1 MKKIFTLLMIAMVG
15 FALTGCRQRIWDELD
30 ELDNR
35 VTALEEIAQKMNSD
49 IAAIQTI
56 LNAIQN
62 NVFVTDVIKTPEG
75 YTIQFSDG
83 TSAVISNG
91 TDGSNAPV
99 ISIKQDTDGN
109 YYWTI
114 NGEWLIVDGERVRA
128 NFCIR
133 LSICLSTSVF
143 STSWRTR
150 EIAYDFLP
158 AGSLSPS

>member
-1 MKKIFTLLMIAMVG
+1 MKKIFTLLMIAMVC

-35 VTALEEIAQKMNSD
+35 VTALEEIVKKTNSD

-62 NVFVTDVIKTPEG
+62 NVFVTNVITTPDG

-83 TSAVISNG
+83 TSATISNG
-91 TDGSNAPV
+91 TDGADANTPV
-99 ISIKQDTDGN
+99 ISVKQDTDGN

-128 NFCIR
+128 NGHDGQNGQDGQRMGDFYR
-133 LSICLSTSVF
+133 R
-143 STSWRTR
+143 WRDMGIDR
-150 EIAYDFLP
+150 CD
-158 AGSLSPS
+158 S

>member
-128 NFCIR
+128 NGHDGMDGQNG
-133 LSICLSTSVF
+133 TNGQNGQ
-143 STSWRTR
+143 
-150 EIAYDFLP
+150 DP
-158 AGSLSPS
+158 AASNRQSAFR